1 MKKVTKILMIVVAVI
16 VAIGVIFGISKA
28 VGGFMPGKVVTEEKE
43 KKVSVPDIRGM
54 TEEKARK
61 ALTKKNIGYQSAG
74 QVASD
79 KYEKGEIAEQD
90 PNQEKSK
97 REFDGHCEDQ
107 QRTGRKNCQSTGC
120 NRKI

>member
-1 MKKVTKILMIVVAVI
+1 MMIVVAVI

-90 PNQEKSK
+90 PKTRRKSK

-107 QRTGRKNCQSTGC
+107 QRTGRKKLPKY
-120 NRKI
+120 RM